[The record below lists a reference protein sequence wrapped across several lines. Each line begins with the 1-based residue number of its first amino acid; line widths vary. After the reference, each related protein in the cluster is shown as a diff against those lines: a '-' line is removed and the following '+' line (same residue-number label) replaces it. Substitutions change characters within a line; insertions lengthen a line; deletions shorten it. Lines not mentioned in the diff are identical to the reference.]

1 MRIKKNSKVIAVH
14 PWTMNICVSFI
25 YQPHGGIMSHLSLA
39 GHPVAMNICSSHVPQ
54 RGFTPVTFH
63 LHDKKPVNQSN
74 YSLSTQWLHRKK
86 HLKIPWKACLVFCNL
101 WSECD
106 VAPDTFPFQ
115 HELYKYTR
123 GSKRMSWK
131 YNKFKKINPFKICQ
145 HGLCGCGR
153 YSDWNKRLCS
163 VAWDVALKCH
173 IHGLNPPGIC
183 WNLHCVLWEK
193 EKNCQWPCSFIL
205 CWRKFSDG
213 TSKPFCMIAL
223 QFRAN
228 TLCLL

>member
-1 MRIKKNSKVIAVH
+1 MLLQTPFLSNMSSI
-14 PWTMNICVSFI
+14 NILEALFQC
-25 YQPHGGIMSHLSLA
+25 
-39 GHPVAMNICSSHVPQ
+39 IC
-54 RGFTPVTFH
+54 
-63 LHDKKPVNQSN
+63 
-74 YSLSTQWLHRKK
+74 W
-86 HLKIPWKACLVFCNL
+86 
-101 WSECD
+101 
-106 VAPDTFPFQ
+106 FPFVWLVLLQ
-115 HELYKYTR
+115 SMCTYMVMSELTGGREK

>member
-1 MRIKKNSKVIAVH
+1 MRVKKNGEVIAVH

-25 YQPHGGIMSHLSLA
+25 YQPHGGMSHLSLA

-86 HLKIPWKACLVFCNL
+86 HLKIPWKARLVFCNL

-123 GSKRMSWK
+123 GFFQCIYWFPFVSLVLLQSICTYVVMSELTGRREKGSKRMSWK
-131 YNKFKKINPFKICQ
+131 YNKFKKIK
-145 HGLCGCGR
+145 
-153 YSDWNKRLCS
+153 
-163 VAWDVALKCH
+163 
-173 IHGLNPPGIC
+173 
-183 WNLHCVLWEK
+183 
-193 EKNCQWPCSFIL
+193 FI
-205 CWRKFSDG
+205 
-213 TSKPFCMIAL
+213 
-223 QFRAN
+223 
-228 TLCLL
+228 

>member
-1 MRIKKNSKVIAVH
+1 MRIKKNSKVIAAH

-86 HLKIPWKACLVFCNL
+86 HLKIPWKARLVFCNL

-123 GSKRMSWK
+123 GS
-131 YNKFKKINPFKICQ
+131 F
-145 HGLCGCGR
+145 
-153 YSDWNKRLCS
+153 S
-163 VAWDVALKCH
+163 VYLLVSIRVTCVITVHVH
-173 IHGLNPPGIC
+173 IHGNV
-183 WNLHCVLWEK
+183 WADRWEGK
-193 EKNCQWPCSFIL
+193 RIEENELKI
-205 CWRKFSDG
+205 
-213 TSKPFCMIAL
+213 
-223 QFRAN
+223 
-228 TLCLL
+228 